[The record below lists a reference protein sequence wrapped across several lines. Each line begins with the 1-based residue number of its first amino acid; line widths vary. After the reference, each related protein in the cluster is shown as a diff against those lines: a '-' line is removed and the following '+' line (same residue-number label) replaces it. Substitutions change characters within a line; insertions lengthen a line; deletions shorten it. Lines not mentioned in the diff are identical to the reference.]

1 MSLGHYS
8 HVIGQFPVLQLTFT
22 WVLLVVSS
30 MGWGLAVLRFSRMVK
45 EYSATTIR
53 QSLWVGLFI
62 TTVVALTLDI
72 VLPLGGATATG
83 NLAGFVVFGLV
94 IVAVV
99 TFRLLRQ
106 SGQSLSPHWWFGAL
120 VVLGILIVY
129 AGWAQGQPSNYDTGL
144 YHIGAMNYAR
154 DFPLIPGLVNLHER
168 FGFNSSMWP
177 TSAWFGALGWTEN
190 EFRIVNGLLLSAL
203 LVEAMLRLLGSSR
216 SRTLPGTVIVVI
228 GSVLTLGVMAQY
240 PGRLLSS
247 SAQDSAALIF
257 GLVAVGY
264 FSDAMCRRDWWN
276 LSSTRMALSTALVV
290 ATLGALMRPLGW
302 VLVVGMAAVG
312 VATSIAARGLHRALR
327 SLVPGMVVIAVSGAV
342 MGVRDYLMS
351 GWLLYPAGLFG
362 FPVDWRYPDPGLS
375 SDRIT
380 AWARTPFQ
388 DVDTTLADSAWIGGW
403 IQRLPTDWS
412 IPALTALLVLSG
424 LLWWGSRGTGD
435 SWPLTGCLWALAPV
449 VGLLVAWVWTAP
461 DPRFAWA
468 GIIGLGLVPVGF
480 LTQEVPTSR
489 VLAGSAAALAAL
501 VLLASVR
508 GSWSSW
514 SGQPVDPP
522 VAVTTEA
529 VMEDGSTVTVP
540 TPPGDQCWT
549 AYPLCR
555 PNYESN
561 AIERRGPNLADGFRP
576 IPTPA

>member
-22 WVLLVVSS
+22 WVLLIVSA
-30 MGWGLAVLRFSRMVK
+30 MGWGLAVLRFSRMVE

-53 QSLWVGLFI
+53 QSLWVGLFV

-83 NLAGFVVFGLV
+83 ILAGFVVFGLV

-99 TFRLLRQ
+99 TFRLVRR
-106 SGQSLSPHWWFGAL
+106 SGQSLSRHWWLGAL

-129 AGWAQGQPSNYDTGL
+129 AGWALGQPSNYDTGL
-144 YHIGAMNYAR
+144 YHIGAINYAR

-190 EFRIVNGLLLSAL
+190 EFRIVSGLLLCAL

-216 SRTLPGTVIVVI
+216 SRRLPGTVIVVI
-228 GSVLTLGVMAQY
+228 GSVLTLGAMAQY

-264 FSDAMCRRDWWN
+264 FSDAMSRRDWWSP
-276 LSSTRMALSTALVV
+276 SSTRMALSTALVV

-302 VLVVGMAAVG
+302 VLVVGMVAVG
-312 VATSIAARGLHRALR
+312 IASAISARGLPRTLR
-327 SLVPGMVVIAVSGAV
+327 TLAPIMVVIAVAGAV
-342 MGVRDYLMS
+342 TGVRDYLIS
-351 GWLLYPAGLFG
+351 GWLLYPAGLIV
-362 FPVDWRYPDPGLS
+362 FPVDWRYPDPALS

-403 IQRLPTDWS
+403 VLRLPTDWS
-412 IPALTALLVLSG
+412 IPALAALLALAGV
-424 LLWWGSRGTGD
+424 LWWRSRGTRD
-435 SWPLTGCLWALAPV
+435 SWLVTGCLWALAPV
-449 VGLLVAWVWTAP
+449 VGLLVAWFWTAP

-468 GIIGLGLVPVGF
+468 GIIGLGLIPVGF
-480 LTQEVPTSR
+480 LAQEVPTTW
-489 VLAGSAAALAAL
+489 VLGGSAATFVALI
-501 VLLASVR
+501 LLASVR
-508 GSWSSW
+508 GSWGYW
-514 SGQPVDPP
+514 SGVPVEPP
-522 VAVTTEA
+522 VAVTIEG
-529 VMEDGSTVTVP
+529 VLQDGSTVIVP
-540 TPPGDQCWT
+540 APPGDQCWT
-549 AYPLCR
+549 VYPLCR

-561 AIERRGPNLADGFRP
+561 AIGRRGPGLADGFRP
-576 IPTPA
+576 SPNRS